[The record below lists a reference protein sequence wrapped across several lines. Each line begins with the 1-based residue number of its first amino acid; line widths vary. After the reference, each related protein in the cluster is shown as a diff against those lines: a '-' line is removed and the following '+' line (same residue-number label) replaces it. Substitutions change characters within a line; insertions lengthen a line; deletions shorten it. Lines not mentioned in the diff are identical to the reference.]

1 MATESFKTPLVPEG
15 VIDQE
20 PAPQFASSHAVI

>member
-1 MATESFKTPLVPEG
+1 MASESFAIPHVPEG

-20 PAPQFASSHAVI
+20 PAQQFASSYAII